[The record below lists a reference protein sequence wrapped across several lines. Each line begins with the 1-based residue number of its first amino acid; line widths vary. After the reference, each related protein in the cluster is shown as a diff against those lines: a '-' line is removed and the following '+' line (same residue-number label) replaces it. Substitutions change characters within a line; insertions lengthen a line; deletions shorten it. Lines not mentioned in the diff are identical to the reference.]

1 MTAEVRAR
9 TAKPTYGTALWQQE
23 ALARTDELASLLKW
37 FTAEDHQGPQ
47 DKHDREALAEV
58 VERYTHESYAILA
71 APRVTVSRVRN
82 WVSGATLQRVQ
93 ASLDAAE
100 VTLLRLAPLDY
111 LRSNMPVFVA
121 EATDVLRPDDP
132 RLVRLVELGDA
143 SDDNGLTEDQRN
155 TVVAAISAAKKSSL
169 RAQNRTRSFRNVVL
183 AATGIAATLMLGVAL
198 VGIFAPDTLPLCY
211 TPEPDHQ
218 VCPAS
223 GNPRPADSLLIEF
236 AGILGAA
243 ISAVFALRK
252 VQGSADPYSVSMAL
266 AFLKLPT
273 GALTAFLGLLL
284 ISAGFVPGLSALDSS
299 AQILSWAVVLGYSQ
313 ELFTHLVD
321 QQGQTVLADARF
333 QGNHGVAPPPSRSD

>member
-1 MTAEVRAR
+1 MATQVKTSAPH
-9 TAKPTYGTALWQQE
+9 PTYGSSLWQQE
-23 ALARTDELASLLKW
+23 ALARTDELASLLEW
-37 FTAEDHQGPQ
+37 FTAEDHSRP
-47 DKHDREALAEV
+47 KEPHDRQALADV
-58 VERYTHESYAILA
+58 VQRYTHESYAILA
-71 APRVTVSRVRN
+71 APRFPLSRMRA
-82 WVSGATLQRVQ
+82 WFSGATMQRVQ

-121 EATDVLRPDDP
+121 EATDVLPPDDLRLL
-132 RLVRLVELGDA
+132 RLVALVDD
-143 SDDNGLTEDQRN
+143 SDEEGLTEQQRN
-155 TVVAAISAAKKSSL
+155 TVVAAISAAKKSTL
-169 RAQNRTRSFRNVVL
+169 RAQTRTRSFRNVVL
-183 AATGIAATLMLGVAL
+183 AATGIASALVLGVAL

-211 TPEPDHQ
+211 TPDPGYQ

-236 AGILGAA
+236 CGILGAA

-266 AFLKLPT
+266 AVLKLPT

-321 QQGQTVLADARF
+321 QQGQTVLADASF
-333 QGNHGVAPPPSRSD
+333 QGGRPMPSPPRSS